1 MNLFEYKIQL
11 IDPLFYAREAIGG
24 AYTPPFL
31 HATAL
36 NYAVAWAMGLSRP
49 DQAYLISDEGG
60 GKNRPRYE
68 HSWIEPDFY
77 FTPAR
82 LDGTVNYY
90 TEVAKGDREALIQ
103 VSYGGAKLDLDFLSF
118 DPALKEALKKNP
130 TVKRTNKVTLKSPSE
145 VLKAYRLFSLA
156 PESVFS
162 GFLFTAYENTKQFP
176 ILIRLGS
183 FRGLAELRFKGP
195 LKVKGMGGVQYC
207 CHAVDPLVSPAM
219 RGIPVPMLP
228 YPVVDQPYVKV
239 TWEIRRF
246 GNPAFVAVPKAGGDM
261 QRAAGRPPDEQKDET
276 KEMKTPR
283 KETVII

>member
-1 MNLFEYKIQL
+1 MNLFEYTIQL

-24 AYTPPFL
+24 AYTPLFL

-36 NYAVAWAMGLSRP
+36 NHAIAWAMGLSRP

-68 HSWIEPDFY
+68 NSWIEPNFY

-82 LDGTVNYY
+82 LDKAANYY
-90 TEVAKGDREALIQ
+90 TEVVKGDREASIQ

-118 DPALKEALKKNP
+118 DPALVEALKKNS

-162 GFLFTAYENTKQFP
+162 GFLFTVYENTEQFP

-207 CHAVDPLVSPAM
+207 CHAVDPLVSPTL

-228 YPVVDQPYVKV
+228 YPVVDQPYVKE
-239 TWEIRRF
+239 TLEIRRF
-246 GNPAFVAVPKAGGDM
+246 GNPAFVAVPKADVDED
-261 QRAAGRPPDEQKDET
+261 RAADTPPEGQKDET
-276 KEMKTPR
+276 KKVKAPR